1 MFPHVIGIANLAKR
15 ERNKGAK
22 QLDALMKVEILNFYA
37 LVLKFEL
44 IALLFFFSQVLVCG
58 IYHLHLNLFLFL
70 GISCSFETIYGE
82 LP

>member
-44 IALLFFFSQVLVCG
+44 IALLFFFFSGSCLW
-58 IYHLHLNLFLFL
+58 HLSFTFKFIFL
-70 GISCSFETIYGE
+70 
-82 LP
+82 PRN